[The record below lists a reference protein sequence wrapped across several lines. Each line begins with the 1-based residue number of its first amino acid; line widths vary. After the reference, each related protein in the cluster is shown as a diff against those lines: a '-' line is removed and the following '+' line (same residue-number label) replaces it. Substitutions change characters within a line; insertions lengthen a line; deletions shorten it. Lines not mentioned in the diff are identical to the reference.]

1 MKQSVAVLGLGK
13 YGKSIAETLYELGA
27 DVLVVDIKEDLIEDF
42 SGKVTSAVCADLT
55 NEEETVAL
63 NLSQMDIVVVAM
75 GGNTAASIM
84 AVAVAKEQG
93 VPRVVAKASSD
104 RMASLLKKVGADKII
119 DPEEEGGKRS
129 AHILFSDMILDFLQ
143 MDENLY
149 MIEMKPQSAWI
160 GKNLIELDLRKH
172 HNINVVAMRKHGA
185 RWGFVDPA
193 VKLEKDS
200 SLLAVMEKKDVDRI
214 ARGKENKHA
223 KG

>member
-84 AVAVAKEQG
+84 AVALAKEQG

-104 RMASLLKKVGADKII
+104 RMASLLKKVGADQII

-185 RWGFVDPA
+185 RW
-193 VKLEKDS
+193 
-200 SLLAVMEKKDVDRI
+200 
-214 ARGKENKHA
+214 
-223 KG
+223 